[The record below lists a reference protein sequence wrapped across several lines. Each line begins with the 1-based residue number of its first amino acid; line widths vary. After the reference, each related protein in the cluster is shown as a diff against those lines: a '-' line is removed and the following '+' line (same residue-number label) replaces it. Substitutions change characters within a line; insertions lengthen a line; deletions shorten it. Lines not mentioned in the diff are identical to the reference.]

1 MHNKHKAPPSLD
13 PTRFVEP
20 SPLLV
25 RLLSW
30 HVAPVSDLFVVW
42 DFLQFLIQWFLD
54 SHDFGL
60 CTPEPLTTPYNT
72 TLASP
77 HLLLALLPLAWLEP
91 GFLNRALLPCH
102 QIVEGG

>member
-25 RLLSW
+25 RLLSG
-30 HVAPVSDLFVVW
+30 HVTPVT
-42 DFLQFLIQWFLD
+42 FLWSGTFCNFFKELMQWFLD

-72 TLASP
+72 TRAPRTSSLP
-77 HLLLALLPLAWLEP
+77 YCHLL
-91 GFLNRALLPCH
+91 G
-102 QIVEGG
+102 